1 MYGRA
6 HQLGRATGE
15 SGQAAAELVAVVPIL
30 VALVLVLGQAAV
42 AGHAAWSAANAAR
55 AGARAAHVGGDA
67 ERAALS
73 ALPEHLSG
81 SVKVG
86 EESGVEVKVHA
97 PALLPGLPSVPLS
110 ASASLDPMADDDG

>member
-1 MYGRA
+1 MYARA
-6 HQLGRATGE
+6 HQTRRVAGE

-73 ALPEHLSG
+73 ALPEHLHG
-81 SVKVG
+81 SVEVG
-86 EESGVEVKVHA
+86 GESGIEVKVRA
-97 PALLPGLPSVPLS
+97 PALVPGLPSVPLS
-110 ASASLDPMADDDG
+110 ASASLDPMADEDG

>member
-1 MYGRA
+1 MVKQGPETWR
-6 HQLGRATGE
+6 LTNE

-73 ALPEHLSG
+73 ALPEHLDG
-81 SVKVG
+81 SVEVG
-86 EESGVEVKVHA
+86 EESGVEVRVRA
-97 PALLPGLPSVPLS
+97 PALIPGLPSLPLS